1 MDKKK
6 FYGRDVFAKKTLTI
20 CATIFAIFWLIC
32 LPVTQNIVV
41 ATIVSVVPTL
51 IALIVLTV
59 IQAVREHFLNMALN
73 LFVSMD
79 YNERRYNREL

>member
-6 FYGRDVFAKKTLTI
+6 FYGRGVFAKKTLAI

-32 LPVTQNIVV
+32 LPVTQDIVV
-41 ATIVSVVPTL
+41 ATIVSAVPTL
-51 IALIVLTV
+51 IALIVLTA
-59 IQAVREHFLNMALN
+59 IQAVREYFLNMALN